1 MRSRTV
7 KLTLL
12 FLSTLV
18 LVALL
23 GGTAWALSDTEQLGK
38 NLFFD
43 TNLSRPAGLA
53 CAGCHGQSAGYTGP
67 DSSINRRG
75 AVYEGASPG
84 MYGNRKPPSAAYG
97 GNSPVLHYDAVQGWV
112 GGMFWDGRATGWIL
126 RDPLA
131 EQAQGPFL
139 NPREQNL
146 PDAKALVTKVQH
158 SGYAWLFEKV
168 YGRHAFANIKVAY
181 ANIGRAI
188 AAYERSSTVSSFS
201 SRYDTYLRTG
211 KGLTQQELQG
221 LKLFTTKAQCVSCHS
236 GKDFTDYTYDNLG
249 IPPNPLNPFYNEDT
263 LVVNGNVVNPAGKDW
278 IDLGLG
284 GFLAST
290 AGMTRDYSAD
300 APANEGKFKVPTLRN
315 VDKRP
320 NPGFVKAYGHNGYFK
335 SLEEIVHFYNT
346 RDVDGAGWNDV
357 DWPAPEV
364 ATNMNKIEVGNLGLT
379 GRQERAIVAFLKTL
393 TDR

>member
-97 GNSPVLHYDAVQGWV
+97 GDSPVLHYDTVQGWV

-126 RDPLA
+126 GDPLA

-168 YGRHAFANIKVAY
+168 YGHKAFANINAAY

-221 LKLFTTKAQCVSCHS
+221 LKLFEGKAQCASCHVS
-236 GKDFTDYTYDNLG
+236 RPGLDGSPPVFTNFNYDNLG
-249 IPPNPLNPFYNEDT
+249 VPRNPLNPVYSW
-263 LVVNGNVVNPAGKDW
+263 NPLHSKWVDE
-278 IDLGLG
+278 GLG
-284 GFLAST
+284 AFLKSIGKSYST
-290 AGMTRDYSAD
+290 
-300 APANEGKFKVPTLRN
+300 EVGKMKVPTLRN

-320 NPGFVKAYGHNGYFK
+320 YPWFVKAYGHNGYFK
-335 SLEEIVHFYNT
+335 SLQAIVHFYNT
-346 RDVDGAGWNDV
+346 RDVKKAG
-357 DWPAPEV
+357 WPAPEV
-364 ATNMNKIEVGNLGLT
+364 AANINTTQMGNLHLNQREET
-379 GRQERAIVAFLKTL
+379 AIVAFLRTL

>member
-23 GGTAWALSDTEQLGK
+23 GGTAWALSNTEQLGK

-53 CAGCHGQSAGYTGP
+53 CAGCHGQSAGFTGP

-97 GNSPVLHYDAVQGWV
+97 GDSPVLQYDPVQGWV

-126 RDPLA
+126 GDPLA

-168 YGRHAFANIKVAY
+168 YGPHAFANINVAY

-221 LKLFTTKAQCVSCHS
+221 LKLFEGKAQCVSCHS
-236 GKDFTDYTYDNLG
+236 GKDFTDYSYDNLG
-249 IPPNPLNPFYNEDT
+249 VPRNPLNPVYSW
-263 LVVNGNVVNPAGKDW
+263 NPLHFKW
-278 IDLGLG
+278 VDLGLG
-284 GFLAST
+284 AYLKD
-290 AGMTRDYSAD
+290 AGNPEVIY
-300 APANEGKFKVPTLRN
+300 APEMGKFKVPTLRN

-320 NPGFVKAYGHNGYFK
+320 YPSFVKAYGHNGYFK
-335 SLEEIVHFYNT
+335 SLQAIVHFYNT
-346 RDVDGAGWNDV
+346 RDVKKAG
-357 DWPAPEV
+357 WPAPEV
-364 ATNMNKIEVGNLGLT
+364 KANINTTQMGNLHLNQGEET
-379 GRQERAIVAFLKTL
+379 AIVAFLRTL